1 MILVLA
7 GTSDARALA
16 LELKKEGFDLL
27 ATVVT
32 ENAAV
37 ELRKSGIQVQI
48 GRLTDEEMITLIET
62 RGFQAV
68 VDASH
73 PFAEEASKNA
83 IKAAKTA
90 GIPYIRYERES
101 QSFQYHKMTVVE
113 TYEEAAELA
122 WVKKGVVMLT
132 TGGKTLQ
139 VFTKKL
145 LGHPDIRLIARM
157 LPRID
162 NMEKCEQLGLPQKNI
177 VAIQGPFSKE
187 FDKALYQQYGVT
199 LMVTKESGKVGSV
212 DEKVEAAKELGIE
225 VILIGRPKLNYGT
238 VYAHFIDVI
247 ADLHKKI
254 GSTPMVTTERLI

>member
-16 LELKKEGFDLL
+16 LEIKKDGFDLL

-32 ENAAV
+32 ENAAA
-37 ELRKSGIQVQI
+37 EFRETGIKVQT
-48 GRLTDEEMITLIET
+48 GRLTDEEMVRLIET
-62 RGFQAV
+62 KGIQAV

-83 IKAAKTA
+83 IHAAKTA

-101 QSFQYHKMTVVE
+101 QTFKYEKMRVVDS
-113 TYEEAAELA
+113 YEQAAEIA
-122 WVKKGVVMLT
+122 AAKKGVVMLT
-132 TGGKTLQ
+132 TGSKTLQ
-139 VFTKKL
+139 IFTRKL
-145 LGHPDIRLIARM
+145 LGDPEIRLIARM
-157 LPRID
+157 LPRVD

-187 FDKALYQQYGVT
+187 FDQALYKQYGVT
-199 LMVTKESGKVGSV
+199 IMVTKESGKVGSV

-225 VILIGRPKLNYGT
+225 IILIARPKLNYGT
-238 VYAHFIDVI
+238 VYANFIDVI
-247 ADLHKKI
+247 QELHKKV
-254 GSTPMVTTERLI
+254 GSTSTATTQHSF